1 MVDVIIV
8 EDDPMVCRIN
18 RQYLDQFPQ
27 LMVTGV
33 FRNGRDALQHLRQQ
47 EPTLVI
53 LDVYMPMMTGLELL
67 AKMRNENIKSDVI
80 MVTAANEVEKV
91 DEALKLG
98 IVDYL
103 IKPFEYKRFCEAIEK
118 FLTKSNLLKERN
130 IVNQEI
136 VDRLVSP
143 RRESPG
149 ESIEIRKGIN
159 PNTLLYIK
167 KYIETVPQQHH
178 TCESISALVG
188 LSKVTVRRYLN
199 YLIECGEMSSDID
212 YETGGRP
219 SVRYRLN

>member
-1 MVDVIIV
+1 MVDVVIV
-8 EDDPMVCRIN
+8 EDDPMVCQIN
-18 RQYLDQFPQ
+18 RQYLEQFPQ
-27 LMVTGV
+27 LMVSGV
-33 FRNGRDALQHLRQQ
+33 FQNGRDALQHLRQQ

-53 LDVYMPMMTGLELL
+53 LDVYMPMITGLELL

-103 IKPFEYKRFCEAIEK
+103 IKPFEYKRFREAIEK

-130 IVNQEI
+130 VVSQEI

-143 RRESPG
+143 GREVSS
-149 ESIEIRKGIN
+149 EYIEFKKGIN
-159 PNTLLYIK
+159 PHTLAHIK
-167 KYIETVPQQHH
+167 KYIELLPEQYH
-178 TCESISALVG
+178 TCESISAQVG

-199 YLIECGEMSSDID
+199 YLIECGEMGSDID

-219 SVRYRLN
+219 SIRYRLN